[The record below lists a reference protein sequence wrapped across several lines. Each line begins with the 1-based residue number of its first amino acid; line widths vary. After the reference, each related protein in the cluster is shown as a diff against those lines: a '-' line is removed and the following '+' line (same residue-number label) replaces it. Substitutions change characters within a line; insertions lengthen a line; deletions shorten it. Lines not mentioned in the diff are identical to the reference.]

1 MKFWQMARTD
11 PYHRLQAIS
20 WLRVAAVNGLLA
32 VAAGAFGAHGLEG
45 KVPTVDLAAFRTAAQ
60 YHMYHALALLAVAW
74 LTDKN
79 PGSLSHNFAGW
90 SFVVGITLFCG
101 SLYVLGVTGSRS
113 LVMLTPLGGMAF
125 MLGWGAMALSALTHR
140 EA

>member
-1 MKFWQMARTD
+1 MARTD
-11 PYHRLQAIS
+11 PYYRLRAIV
-20 WLRVAAVNGLLA
+20 WLRIAAVNGLLA

-74 LTDKN
+74 LADK
-79 PGSLSHNFAGW
+79 PHGSLRPDFAGW
-90 SFVVGITLFCG
+90 GFVVGIILFCG
-101 SLYVLGVTGSRS
+101 SLYALGATGSRS
-113 LVMLTPLGGMAF
+113 LVMLTPLGGLSF
-125 MLGWGAMALSALTHR
+125 MLGWGAMALSVLTHR

>member
-1 MKFWQMARTD
+1 MAQTD
-11 PYHRLQAIS
+11 SYYRLRATV
-20 WLRVAAVNGLLA
+20 WLRIAAVNGLLA

-45 KVPTVDLAAFRTAAQ
+45 QVPTVDLAAFRTAAQ

-74 LTDKN
+74 LADKA
-79 PGSLSHNFAGW
+79 PGSLRPDFAGW
-90 SFVVGITLFCG
+90 GFVVGIFLFCG
-101 SLYVLGVTGSRS
+101 SLYALGATGSRS
-113 LVMLTPLGGMAF
+113 FVMLTPLGGLAF